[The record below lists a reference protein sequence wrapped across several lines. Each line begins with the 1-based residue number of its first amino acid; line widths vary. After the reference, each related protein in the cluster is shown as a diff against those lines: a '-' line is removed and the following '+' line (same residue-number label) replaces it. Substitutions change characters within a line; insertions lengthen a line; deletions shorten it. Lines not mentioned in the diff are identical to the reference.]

1 MRWRPAPA
9 AAFAVILVLP
19 LPLPLAAQSF
29 TTAAEVTP
37 ILQMTR
43 ANWVAVREYEG
54 QDLIY
59 FTHLLSWRCGIA
71 AITFSVNG
79 GPEAVFPAEPCY
91 RDEAQPNAL
100 KMTEV
105 LPYAVAP
112 LGSIRTVKVRLDMGD
127 GSSMAATFDRAGVLI
142 D

>member
-1 MRWRPAPA
+1 MSRFQVTATTLA
-9 AAFAVILVLP
+9 LLALP
-19 LPLPLAAQSF
+19 LPAPLSAQAF
-29 TTAAEVTP
+29 TTAAEVAP
-37 ILQMTR
+37 ILEMTR
-43 ANWVAVREYEG
+43 ANWVAVREFDG
-54 QDLIY
+54 QDLVY

-71 AITFSVNG
+71 TITYSVNG

-112 LGSIRTVKVRLDMGD
+112 LGSIQTVKVRLDMGD
-127 GSSMAATFDRAGVLI
+127 GTSMTATYDRAGVLI

>member
-1 MRWRPAPA
+1 MPICRKTA
-9 AAFAVILVLP
+9 AILGLLA

-29 TTAAEVTP
+29 TTAAEVAP
-37 ILQMTR
+37 ILEMTR
-43 ANWVAVREYEG
+43 ANWVAVREFDG

-112 LGSIRTVKVRLDMGD
+112 LGWIQTVKVRLDMGD
-127 GSSMAATFDRAGVLI
+127 GTAMTATYDRAGVLI

>member
-1 MRWRPAPA
+1 MPISRTTA
-9 AAFAVILVLP
+9 AILVPLA

-29 TTAAEVTP
+29 TTAAEVAP

-71 AITFSVNG
+71 SITYSVNG
-79 GPEAVFPAEPCY
+79 GPAAVFPTEPCY

-112 LGSIRTVKVRLDMGD
+112 LGFIQTVKVVLDMGD
-127 GSSMAATFDRAGVLI
+127 GSSMAATYDRAGVLI

>member
-1 MRWRPAPA
+1 MPILRLPA
-9 AAFAVILVLP
+9 ATLGLLALP
-19 LPLPLAAQSF
+19 LSLSAQSF
-29 TTAAEVTP
+29 TTAAEVAP
-37 ILQMTR
+37 ILEMTR
-43 ANWVAVREYEG
+43 ASWVAVREYEG

-71 AITFSVNG
+71 SITYSVNG

-112 LGSIRTVKVRLDMGD
+112 LGSIQTVKVRLDMGD
-127 GSSMAATFDRAGVLI
+127 GSAMMASYDRAGVLI

>member
-1 MRWRPAPA
+1 MPWRTVPASGLGL
-9 AAFAVILVLP
+9 ILALP
-19 LPLPLAAQSF
+19 MPLAAQSF
-29 TTAAEVTP
+29 TTAAEVAP

-43 ANWVAVREYEG
+43 ANWVAVREFDG

-79 GPEAVFPAEPCY
+79 GPEAVFPAEPCN

-112 LGSIRTVKVRLDMGD
+112 LGSIQTVKVRLDMGD
-127 GSSMAATFDRAGVLI
+127 GSSMAATYDRAGVLI